1 MSQERNATSRYTTQG
16 PVPPSWLAGWHDL
29 CLSVQPCCAAADHF
43 ITHNIDGIDKTNEA
57 IEALHGGECLR
68 AVVKYCDY

>member
-1 MSQERNATSRYTTQG
+1 VPICTTN
-16 PVPPSWLAGWHDL
+16 
-29 CLSVQPCCAAADHF
+29 CAIAADHF

>member
-1 MSQERNATSRYTTQG
+1 MTCAYK
-16 PVPPSWLAGWHDL
+16 
-29 CLSVQPCCAAADHF
+29 VQPCCAAADHF